1 MNFPDATGPR
11 RKEHDSLGELAMSA
25 DCLWGIHTERAR
37 LSIKGAGD
45 RLAVPP
51 RLIHAY
57 ALVKKACCL
66 ANRETGG
73 LDAWRAEAIE
83 AACDTVASGYHADA
97 FPLDALQGGAGTSTN
112 MNLNEVVANLALRH
126 MGEQPGNYALIHPL
140 DHVNRHQSTNDTYPT
155 ALKTAAIS
163 ALRETAAAIQTLQGA
178 LQRREQAFAGVVN
191 VGRTETMPAVPMT
204 MGQIFG
210 AMAEAIAR
218 DRWRMFKCEERLR
231 VVNLGGTAVGNGLAA
246 PRDYIFLAV
255 EKLRL
260 LTGYGFSRAENL
272 AADTAYVDPLV
283 EVSGII
289 KTAAANLAKTARD
302 LRRLHEYGEIR
313 LPPVQVGSSIMP
325 AKINPVVC
333 EHIIQTSVWI
343 MAHDGMVT
351 QCAAGGTLQI
361 CEYLPLLSFAL
372 LGMLDRLKGAAQ
384 SLADHVAGIGVDPE
398 RCADAVAKCPGIATV
413 LVPIIGYDRAAE
425 LVRQGMARGVTDWR
439 AYLSEEVGG
448 QSITDA
454 LRPERL
460 LMLGFKQDPPFRK

>member
-1 MNFPDATGPR
+1 MNHSKPMGGR
-11 RKEHDSLGELAMSA
+11 RKERDFLGEIELPA
-25 DCLWGIHTERAR
+25 DCLWGIQTERSCR
-37 LSIKGAGD
+37 LTNGSGS
-45 RLAVPP
+45 RLAIPV

-57 ALVKKACCL
+57 AVVKKACCL

-73 LDAWRAEAIE
+73 LESWRADAIE
-83 AACDTVASGYHADA
+83 AACDAIAGGHHDGA

-112 MNLNEVVANLALRH
+112 MNLNEVIANLALRY

-155 ALKTAAIS
+155 ALKTAAIR
-163 ALRETAAAIQTLQGA
+163 ALREAAAAIQTLQGA
-178 LQRREQAFAGVVN
+178 LQNREQAFAGVVT
-191 VGRTETMPAVPMT
+191 VGRTETIPAVPMT

-231 VVNLGGTAVGNGLAA
+231 VVNIGGTAVGNGLAA
-246 PRDYIFLAV
+246 PRDYIFLV
-255 EKLRL
+255 IEKLRL
-260 LTGYGFSRAENL
+260 LTGYGLSRAENL

-289 KTAAANLAKTARD
+289 KTTAANLSKTARD

-313 LPPVQVGSSIMP
+313 LPPVQAGSSIMP
-325 AKINPVVC
+325 GKINPVVC
-333 EHIIQTSVWI
+333 ERIIQTAIWMV
-343 MAHDGMVT
+343 AHDGMVT

-361 CEYLPLLSFAL
+361 CEYLPLLSSAL
-372 LGMLDRLKGAAQ
+372 LGMLERLIDAAQ
-384 SLADHVAGIGVDPE
+384 SLARHVAGIAVDAD

-413 LVPIIGYDRAAE
+413 LVPVIGYDRAAE
-425 LVRQGMARGVTDWR
+425 LVRQGVAREITDWR
-439 AYLSEEVGG
+439 AYLSDEVDGK
-448 QSITDA
+448 IIADA

-460 LMLGFKQDPPFRK
+460 LMLGFKQDPAFGK